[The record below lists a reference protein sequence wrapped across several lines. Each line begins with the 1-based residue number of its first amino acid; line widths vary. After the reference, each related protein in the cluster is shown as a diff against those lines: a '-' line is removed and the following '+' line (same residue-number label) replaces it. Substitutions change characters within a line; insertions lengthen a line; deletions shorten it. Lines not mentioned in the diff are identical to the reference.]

1 MTDGQNTIPNALT
14 TTSAQNQGAFPN
26 TSVIAAEDAIPNAL
40 VFQLT
45 TPSAQAKGDA
55 QTVRVAYVADDPE
68 ADYAAEGA
76 ELSRKDPKLSELIV
90 PTKKVGLISVAS
102 NEVYNNDGVPNMLGN
117 SLARALAAKAD
128 AAFLAEPK
136 PDAGNL
142 GMTGLANLDGI
153 TTGTINGSLDAII
166 DAIGTIGTNGG
177 TPNAIVM
184 GFDSWSYLLKLKD
197 ANKKPVIS
205 PDVANS
211 PEPQLFGIPIIV
223 NSHAAKDTVLVL
235 DTSQIISA
243 IGDVSLS
250 TTDQRYFE
258 SDSIGLRATF
268 RFGFGVLRPNRLVK
282 LTISE

>member
-1 MTDGQNTIPNALT
+1 M
-14 TTSAQNQGAFPN
+14 
-26 TSVIAAEDAIPNAL
+26 
-40 VFQLT
+40 
-45 TPSAQAKGDA
+45 
-55 QTVRVAYVADDPE
+55 
-68 ADYAAEGA
+68 
-76 ELSRKDPKLSELIV
+76 
-90 PTKKVGLISVAS
+90 AS

-211 PEPQLFGIPIIV
+211 PEPQLFGIPI
-223 NSHAAKDTVLVL
+223 NRKQSCGKGH
-235 DTSQIISA
+235 SSSP
-243 IGDVSLS
+243 G
-250 TTDQRYFE
+250 YFA
-258 SDSIGLRATF
+258 DR
-268 RFGFGVLRPNRLVK
+268 
-282 LTISE
+282 